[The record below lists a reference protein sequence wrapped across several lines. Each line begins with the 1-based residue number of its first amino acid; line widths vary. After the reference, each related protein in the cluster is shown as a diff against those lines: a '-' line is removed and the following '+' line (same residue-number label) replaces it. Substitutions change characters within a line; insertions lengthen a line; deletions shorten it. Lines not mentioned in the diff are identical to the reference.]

1 MADIAFRSLG
11 KIIEAALKIK
21 EAVET
26 VKHNDRECREI
37 ERCVARVSA
46 LLERLEQTT
55 ETMKD
60 PAMSGPL
67 EDLAESVEKALE
79 LVSECQQ
86 QRHTFTVL
94 RLWSASNMARELRQV
109 QEDIVRK
116 LQLGTFAHVTIL
128 LTINIQYAGARR
140 STPHPQDA
148 GAGKVSHDG
157 HSTGDASH
165 PPPMRINCALACTSR
180 PGAVRS
186 EKDKPMVATVSS
198 ELLPDPL
205 PAGAT
210 QFSLSQLKAATND
223 FSGDNVVGSGGF
235 SVVYKG
241 VLRNG
246 LDVAIKKLL
255 ISDDFPER
263 RVHHELNV
271 GAKLQHKNIVK
282 LLGYC
287 FDNKEDERLYLLVQ
301 EYMPN
306 GSLGRVIN
314 ASRLDWPS
322 CFKIIQGI
330 AQGLHYLHEQHVLYM
345 DLKPANILFDSKM
358 NPVIIDFG
366 LSIVLDDDDDEIT
379 CDSIAGTMGYIAP
392 EKITG
397 AKISMKSDVFSF
409 GVILI
414 EIITGRR
421 VTPSCDLPALSSI
434 EMIRA
439 MKGLFDPAQVKDS
452 QVMEINKCMKLGLMC
467 TEWDPIDRP
476 TMAEAL
482 ELLE

>member
-1 MADIAFRSLG
+1 MADVAFSGVER
-11 KIIEAALKIK
+11 IIEVALKIK

-26 VKHNDRECREI
+26 VKQNDTECREI

-46 LLERLEQTT
+46 LLERLDQTT

-60 PAMSGPL
+60 PAVSGPL
-67 EDLAESVEKALE
+67 EDLAESVEKALK
-79 LVSECQQ
+79 LVHKCQQ
-86 QRHTFTVL
+86 QKHTFALL
-94 RLWSASNMARELRQV
+94 RLWSASDMARELRQV
-109 QEDIVRK
+109 QQDIVRK
-116 LQLGTFAHVTIL
+116 LQLGTFAQVTIL
-128 LTINIQYAGARR
+128 LSINIGARR
-140 STPHPQDA
+140 PTPHPQDA
-148 GAGKVSHDG
+148 AAGEVSHDG
-157 HSTGDASH
+157 ASGSSVVVS
-165 PPPMRINCALACTSR
+165 N
-180 PGAVRS
+180 
-186 EKDKPMVATVSS
+186 EKEKPMVATVSGA
-198 ELLPDPL
+198 LLSDPL
-205 PAGAT
+205 PGGT
-210 QFSLSQLKAATND
+210 VQFSLCQLKAATND
-223 FSGDNVVGSGGF
+223 FSSDNVVGSGGF

-241 VLRNG
+241 VLCNG
-246 LDVAIKKLL
+246 LDVAIKSLL

-263 RVHHELNV
+263 RVHHELNIV
-271 GAKLQHKNIVK
+271 AKLQHKNIVK

-287 FDNKEDERLYLLVQ
+287 FDTKEGERLYLLVQ

-306 GSLGRVIN
+306 GNLGTIIN

-330 AQGLHYLHEQHVLYM
+330 AQGIHYLHEQHILYM

-366 LSIVLDDDDDEIT
+366 LSIVLDDDDDDEIT
-379 CDSIAGTMGYIAP
+379 WDSVAGTMGYIAP
-392 EKITG
+392 EKITR
-397 AKISMKSDVFSF
+397 AKISLKSDVFSF

-421 VTPSCDLPALSSI
+421 VTPSCDLPEFSSI

-439 MKGLFDPAQVKDS
+439 MNGLFDPAQVKES

-467 TEWDPIDRP
+467 TEWDPSDRP

-482 ELLE
+482 ELLNN

>member
-140 STPHPQDA
+140 STPHPQPLISDF
-148 GAGKVSHDG
+148 DG
-157 HSTGDASH
+157 NGS
-165 PPPMRINCALACTSR
+165 SR

-235 SVVYKG
+235 SG